1 MWGFVST
8 AALELQLAREALM
21 NPSVQTVE
29 LPNKVHLPYVEQ
41 GDPAGPTL
49 IFLHPVGDSWRAFDG
64 LLSELPD
71 SIHAFA
77 PTQRGHGDASR
88 PESGY
93 RSKDFAEDL
102 LYFMDALGIEAAF
115 IAGGSSGGLATQCF
129 AIDHPDRVRGL
140 IFLGAPLRL
149 TDNPMTP
156 KVLESV
162 SELTDPVDPEF
173 VRDFAGGIVREYVS
187 PETFEEM
194 VAESMK
200 VPAFVWKATIAG
212 LAEDDFTSELPNVS
226 APALVMWGD
235 QDRGLPRSDQE
246 HLVELLQDARL
257 IVYRGGGHMLY
268 WQLPDQVAADIA
280 SFIEEHGREHR

>member
-21 NPSVQTVE
+21 NPSVKTVE
-29 LPNKVHLPYVEQ
+29 LSNKVRLPYVEQ
-41 GDPAGPTL
+41 GDPAGPKL
-49 IFLHPVGDSWRAFDG
+49 IFLHPVGDSWRAFEG

-102 LYFMDALGIEAAF
+102 LHFMDALDIEAAF
-115 IAGGSSGGLATQCF
+115 IAGGSSGGLIAQRF
-129 AIDHPDRVRGL
+129 AIDHLNRVRGL
-140 IFLGAPLRL
+140 IFLAAPLRL

-156 KVLESV
+156 QVLESV
-162 SELTDPVDPEF
+162 SGLTDPVDPEF
-173 VRDFAGGIVREYVS
+173 VRGFAGGIVREHVS
-187 PETFEEM
+187 PEQFEEM
-194 VAESMK
+194 MAESMK

-212 LAEDDFTSELPNVS
+212 LAEDDFSSGLPTVS

-246 HLVELLQDARL
+246 RLTELLPNARL

-268 WQLPDQVAADIA
+268 WQLPGEVAADIV
-280 SFIEEHGREHR
+280 SFIDEHSREHC

>member
-1 MWGFVST
+1 
-8 AALELQLAREALM
+8 M
-21 NPSVQTVE
+21 NPAVRTVE
-29 LPNKVHLPYVEQ
+29 LPNGVRLPYVEQ
-41 GDPAGPTL
+41 GDPTGPTL
-49 IFLHPVGDSWRAFDG
+49 ILLHPVGDSWRAFEG
-64 LLSELPD
+64 LLSKLPD

-102 LYFMDALGIEAAF
+102 LYLMDALDIEAAF
-115 IAGGSSGGLATQCF
+115 IAGGSSGGLVAQRF
-129 AIDHPDRVRGL
+129 AIDHPDRVQGL
-140 IFLGAPLRL
+140 IFLAAPLRL

-162 SELTDPVDPEF
+162 SELTDPVGPEF
-173 VRDFAGGIVREYVS
+173 VRDFAGGIVREHVS
-187 PETFEEM
+187 PEQFEEM
-194 VAESMK
+194 MDESMK

-212 LAEDDFTSELPNVS
+212 IVEDDFSSNLPDVS

-235 QDRGLPRSDQE
+235 QDRGLPRGDQE
-246 HLVELLQDARL
+246 RLVELLQDAQL

-268 WQLPDQVAADIA
+268 WQLPDQVAADVA
-280 SFIEEHGREHR
+280 SFINEHDREHR